1 MNRKTAIQLEETEK
15 LVNLGKAL
23 SSEVRMEILR
33 MLREETLSVNGITTI
48 LHIPVSS
55 AALHVKTPE
64 AAGLILSDCQSG
76 IRGLKKTCGLCLNMI
91 DQVMRL
97 NYISN
102 M

>member
-1 MNRKTAIQLEETEK
+1 MLKEKTAIQLEETK
-15 LVNLGKAL
+15 KPVRLGKTL
-23 SSEVRMEILR
+23 SSEVWILR
-33 MLREETLSVNGITTI
+33 METLSVNGITTI

-91 DQVMRL
+91 DQDMRL

>member
-23 SSEVRMEILR
+23 SSEVRILR
-33 MLREETLSVNGITTI
+33 METLSVNGITTI

>member
-23 SSEVRMEILR
+23 SSEVRMLR
-33 MLREETLSVNGITTI
+33 METLSVNGITTI

-97 NYISN
+97 NYICN

>member
-1 MNRKTAIQLEETEK
+1 MLKEKTAIQLEETK
-15 LVNLGKAL
+15 KPVRLGKTL
-23 SSEVRMEILR
+23 SSEVWMLR
-33 MLREETLSVNGITTI
+33 METLSVNGITTI

-55 AALHVKTPE
+55 AALHVKTLE

-76 IRGLKKTCGLCLNMI
+76 ICGLKKTCGLCLNMI

>member
-1 MNRKTAIQLEETEK
+1 MEETK
-15 LVNLGKAL
+15 KPVRLGKTL
-23 SSEVRMEILR
+23 SSEVWILR
-33 MLREETLSVNGITTI
+33 METLSVNGITTI

>member
-23 SSEVRMEILR
+23 SSEVRMLR
-33 MLREETLSVNGITTI
+33 METLSVNGITTI

>member
-1 MNRKTAIQLEETEK
+1 MLKEKTAIQLEETK
-15 LVNLGKAL
+15 KPVRLGKTL
-23 SSEVRMEILR
+23 SSEVWILR
-33 MLREETLSVNGITTI
+33 METLSVNGITTI